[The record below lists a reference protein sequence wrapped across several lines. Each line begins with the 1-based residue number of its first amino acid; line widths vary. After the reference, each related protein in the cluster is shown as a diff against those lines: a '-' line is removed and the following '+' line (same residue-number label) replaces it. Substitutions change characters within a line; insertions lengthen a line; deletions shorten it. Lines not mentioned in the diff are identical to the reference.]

1 MKKRFANA
9 KCLLFLLFLL
19 SLLPLLCGC
28 AAQSEQT
35 TLYVKKIELDKDE
48 AGFRLYVTVLSED
61 AFTGSKG
68 ASDKSEKSEKSEKSD
83 TADESDKSEK
93 SDTSDTSAD
102 GASTE
107 KNAAGLASS
116 GRDTAESDPTTLVY
130 GGKTPRDAFDA
141 FFAAN
146 PVIYTGT
153 LEAYV
158 FGDTL
163 TEDDLFETA
172 LYLLDS
178 PSLPLKI
185 LVRDRENASKSRQN
199 G

>member
-1 MKKRFANA
+1 MKKRFANTN
-9 KCLLFLLFLL
+9 CLLLLLLIL

-28 AAQSEQT
+28 AAQSEKA
-35 TLYVKKIELDKDE
+35 TLYVKKIELDKEE

-68 ASDKSEKSEKSEKSD
+68 ASDKSDKSD

-185 LVRDRENASKSRQN
+185 LVRDRENASESRQN

>member
-9 KCLLFLLFLL
+9 KCLLLLLLIL

-48 AGFRLYVTVLSED
+48 IGFRLYVTVLSED

-68 ASDKSEKSEKSEKSD
+68 ASDKSD
-83 TADESDKSEK
+83 TADESDKSDESEK

-130 GGKTPRDAFDA
+130 GGKMPRDAFDA

-185 LVRDRENASKSRQN
+185 LVRDRENASESRQN

>member
-9 KCLLFLLFLL
+9 KYPTVLLLFLL
-19 SLLPLLCGC
+19 LLPLLCGC

-48 AGFRLYVTVLSED
+48 IGFRLYVTVLSED

-68 ASDKSEKSEKSEKSD
+68 ASDKSDKSD

-116 GRDTAESDPTTLVY
+116 GRDTAESDPTTLMY

-185 LVRDRENASKSRQN
+185 LVRDRENASKSRKN

>member
-1 MKKRFANA
+1 MKKRFANTN
-9 KCLLFLLFLL
+9 CLLLLLLIL

-35 TLYVKKIELDKDE
+35 TLYVKKIELDKEE

-68 ASDKSEKSEKSEKSD
+68 ASDKSD
-83 TADESDKSEK
+83 TADESDKSDESEK

>member
-9 KCLLFLLFLL
+9 KYPIVLLLFLL
-19 SLLPLLCGC
+19 LLPMLGGC
-28 AAQSEQT
+28 AAQSEKA
-35 TLYVKKIELDKDE
+35 TLYVKKIELDKEE

-68 ASDKSEKSEKSEKSD
+68 ASDKSD
-83 TADESDKSEK
+83 TADESDKSDESEK

>member
-1 MKKRFANA
+1 MKKRFANTN
-9 KCLLFLLFLL
+9 CLLLLLLIL

-35 TLYVKKIELDKDE
+35 TLYVKKIELDKEE

-68 ASDKSEKSEKSEKSD
+68 ASEKSD
-83 TADESDKSEK
+83 TADESDKSDESEK

-116 GRDTAESDPTTLVY
+116 DRDTAESDPTTLMY

>member
-9 KCLLFLLFLL
+9 KYPTVLLLFLL
-19 SLLPLLCGC
+19 LLPMLGGC
-28 AAQSEQT
+28 AAQSEKA

-61 AFTGSKG
+61 VFTGSKG
-68 ASDKSEKSEKSEKSD
+68 ASDKSD
-83 TADESDKSEK
+83 TADESDKSDESEK

>member
-9 KCLLFLLFLL
+9 KYPTVLLLFLL
-19 SLLPLLCGC
+19 LLPMLGGC
-28 AAQSEQT
+28 AAQSEKA

-68 ASDKSEKSEKSEKSD
+68 ASDKSD
-83 TADESDKSEK
+83 TADESDKSDESEK

>member
-9 KCLLFLLFLL
+9 KCLLLLLLIL

-35 TLYVKKIELDKDE
+35 TLYVKKIELDKEE

-68 ASDKSEKSEKSEKSD
+68 ASDKSD
-83 TADESDKSEK
+83 TADESDKSDESEK

-116 GRDTAESDPTTLVY
+116 GRDTAESDPTTLMY

>member
-9 KCLLFLLFLL
+9 KYPTVLLLFLL
-19 SLLPLLCGC
+19 LLPMLGGC
-28 AAQSEQT
+28 AAQSEKA

-48 AGFRLYVTVLSED
+48 IGFRLYVTVLSED
-61 AFTGSKG
+61 ACTGSKG
-68 ASDKSEKSEKSEKSD
+68 ASYESEKP
-83 TADESDKSEK
+83 EK
-93 SDTSDTSAD
+93 SDTSETSSS
-102 GASTE
+102 GTSTE

-116 GRDTAESDPTTLVY
+116 DRDTAESDPTTLMY

>member
-9 KCLLFLLFLL
+9 KYPIVLLLFLL
-19 SLLPLLCGC
+19 LLPMLGGC
-28 AAQSEQT
+28 AAQSEKA

-48 AGFRLYVTVLSED
+48 IGFRLYVTVLSED

-68 ASDKSEKSEKSEKSD
+68 
-83 TADESDKSEK
+83 T
-93 SDTSDTSAD
+93 
-102 GASTE
+102 STE

-116 GRDTAESDPTTLVY
+116 DRDMPENTQTTLVY

-185 LVRDRENASKSRQN
+185 LVREYENVSESRKN

>member
-1 MKKRFANA
+1 MKKRFANT
-9 KCLLFLLFLL
+9 KYPTVLLLFLL
-19 SLLPLLCGC
+19 LLPMLGGC
-28 AAQSEQT
+28 AAQSEKA

-48 AGFRLYVTVLSED
+48 IGFRLYVTVLSED

-68 ASDKSEKSEKSEKSD
+68 ASDKSDKSD
-83 TADESDKSEK
+83 TADESDESEK

>member
-9 KCLLFLLFLL
+9 KYPTVLLLFLL
-19 SLLPLLCGC
+19 LLPMLGGC
-28 AAQSEQT
+28 AAQSEKA

-48 AGFRLYVTVLSED
+48 IGFRLYVTVLSED

-68 ASDKSEKSEKSEKSD
+68 ASDKSDKSD

-116 GRDTAESDPTTLVY
+116 GRDTAESDPTTLMY

-141 FFAAN
+141 FFSAN

>member
-9 KCLLFLLFLL
+9 KYPTVLLLFLL
-19 SLLPLLCGC
+19 LLPMLGGC
-28 AAQSEQT
+28 AAQSEKA

-68 ASDKSEKSEKSEKSD
+68 ASDKSEKS
-83 TADESDKSEK
+83 
-93 SDTSDTSAD
+93 DTSDTSAD

-116 GRDTAESDPTTLVY
+116 GRDTAESDPTTLMY

>member
-9 KCLLFLLFLL
+9 KYPTVLLLFLL
-19 SLLPLLCGC
+19 LLPMLGGC
-28 AAQSEQT
+28 AAQSEKA
-35 TLYVKKIELDKDE
+35 TLYVKKIELDKEE

-68 ASDKSEKSEKSEKSD
+68 ASDKSD
-83 TADESDKSEK
+83 TADESDKSDESEK

-141 FFAAN
+141 FFSAN

>member
-1 MKKRFANA
+1 MKKRFANTN
-9 KCLLFLLFLL
+9 CLLLLLLIL

-35 TLYVKKIELDKDE
+35 TLYVQKIELDKEE

-68 ASDKSEKSEKSEKSD
+68 ASEKSDKSD

-116 GRDTAESDPTTLVY
+116 GRDTAESDPTTLMY

>member
-1 MKKRFANA
+1 MKKRFANTN
-9 KCLLFLLFLL
+9 CLLLFLLIL

-35 TLYVKKIELDKDE
+35 TLYVKKIELDKEE

-68 ASDKSEKSEKSEKSD
+68 ASDKSD

-102 GASTE
+102 GASTG

>member
-9 KCLLFLLFLL
+9 KYPTVLLLFLL
-19 SLLPLLCGC
+19 LLPMLGGC
-28 AAQSEQT
+28 AAQSEKA

-48 AGFRLYVTVLSED
+48 IGFRLYVTVLSED

-68 ASDKSEKSEKSEKSD
+68 ASDKSDKSD

-116 GRDTAESDPTTLVY
+116 GRDTAESDPTTLMY

>member
-1 MKKRFANA
+1 MKKRFANTN
-9 KCLLFLLFLL
+9 CLLLLLLIL

-48 AGFRLYVTVLSED
+48 IGFRLYVTVLSED

-68 ASDKSEKSEKSEKSD
+68 ASDKSDKSD

-116 GRDTAESDPTTLVY
+116 GRDTAESDPTTLMY

>member
-1 MKKRFANA
+1 MKKRFANTN
-9 KCLLFLLFLL
+9 CLLLLLLFLL
-19 SLLPLLCGC
+19 LLPMLCGC

-35 TLYVKKIELDKDE
+35 TLYVELDKDE
-48 AGFRLYVTVLSED
+48 IGFRLYVTVLSED

-68 ASDKSEKSEKSEKSD
+68 ASDKSDKSD

-116 GRDTAESDPTTLVY
+116 DRDMPENTQTTLVY

-185 LVRDRENASKSRQN
+185 LVRDRENASESRKN

>member
-9 KCLLFLLFLL
+9 NCLLLLLLIL

-48 AGFRLYVTVLSED
+48 IGFRLYVTVLSED

-68 ASDKSEKSEKSEKSD
+68 ASEKSEKSD
-83 TADESDKSEK
+83 TADESDESEK

-185 LVRDRENASKSRQN
+185 LVRDRENASESRQN

>member
-9 KCLLFLLFLL
+9 KCLLLFLLIL

-68 ASDKSEKSEKSEKSD
+68 ASDKSEKSD

-116 GRDTAESDPTTLVY
+116 GRDTAESDPTTLMY

-185 LVRDRENASKSRQN
+185 LVRDRENASESRQN

>member
-9 KCLLFLLFLL
+9 KYPTVLLLFLL
-19 SLLPLLCGC
+19 LLPMLGGC
-28 AAQSEQT
+28 AAQSEKA
-35 TLYVKKIELDKDE
+35 TLYVKKIELDKEE

-68 ASDKSEKSEKSEKSD
+68 A
-83 TADESDKSEK
+83 SDKSEK

>member
-9 KCLLFLLFLL
+9 KCLLLLLL
-19 SLLPLLCGC
+19 ILFLLPLLCGC

-48 AGFRLYVTVLSED
+48 IGFRLYVTVLSED

-68 ASDKSEKSEKSEKSD
+68 ASDKSD
-83 TADESDKSEK
+83 TADESDKSDESEK

-102 GASTE
+102 DASTE

>member
-9 KCLLFLLFLL
+9 KYPTVLLLFLL
-19 SLLPLLCGC
+19 LLPMLGGC
-28 AAQSEQT
+28 AAQSEKA

-48 AGFRLYVTVLSED
+48 IGFRLYVTVLSED

-68 ASDKSEKSEKSEKSD
+68 ASYEAEKP
-83 TADESDKSEK
+83 EK
-93 SDTSDTSAD
+93 SDTSETSSS

-116 GRDTAESDPTTLVY
+116 DRDMPENTQTTLVY

-185 LVRDRENASKSRQN
+185 LVRECENVSESRKN

>member
-9 KCLLFLLFLL
+9 KYPTVLLLFLL
-19 SLLPLLCGC
+19 LLPMLGGC
-28 AAQSEQT
+28 AAQSEKA

-48 AGFRLYVTVLSED
+48 IGFRLYVTVLSED

-68 ASDKSEKSEKSEKSD
+68 ASDKSD
-83 TADESDKSEK
+83 TADESDKSDESEK

>member
-1 MKKRFANA
+1 MKKRFANTN
-9 KCLLFLLFLL
+9 CLLLLLLIL
-19 SLLPLLCGC
+19 SLLPLLGGC

-48 AGFRLYVTVLSED
+48 IGFRLYVTVLSED

-68 ASDKSEKSEKSEKSD
+68 ASDKSDKSD

-116 GRDTAESDPTTLVY
+116 GRDTAESDPTTLMY

>member
-1 MKKRFANA
+1 MKKRFANTN
-9 KCLLFLLFLL
+9 CLLLLLLIL

-48 AGFRLYVTVLSED
+48 IGFRLYVTVLSED

-68 ASDKSEKSEKSEKSD
+68 ASDKSDKSD

-116 GRDTAESDPTTLVY
+116 DRDTAENTQTTLVY

-185 LVRDRENASKSRQN
+185 LVRECENASKSRQN

>member
-1 MKKRFANA
+1 MKKRFANTN
-9 KCLLFLLFLL
+9 CLLLLLLIL

-48 AGFRLYVTVLSED
+48 IGFRLYVTVLSED

-68 ASDKSEKSEKSEKSD
+68 ASDKSDKSD

-116 GRDTAESDPTTLVY
+116 GRDTAESDPTTLMY

-185 LVRDRENASKSRQN
+185 LVRDRENASKSRKN

>member
-9 KCLLFLLFLL
+9 KYPTVLLLFLL
-19 SLLPLLCGC
+19 LLPMLGGC

-48 AGFRLYVTVLSED
+48 IGFRLYVTVLSED

-68 ASDKSEKSEKSEKSD
+68 ASDKSDKSD

-116 GRDTAESDPTTLVY
+116 GRDTAESDPTTLMY

>member
-9 KCLLFLLFLL
+9 KYPIVLLLFLL
-19 SLLPLLCGC
+19 LLPMLGGC
-28 AAQSEQT
+28 AAQSEKT
-35 TLYVKKIELDKDE
+35 TLYVKQIELDKEE

-68 ASDKSEKSEKSEKSD
+68 ASYESEKP
-83 TADESDKSEK
+83 EK
-93 SDTSDTSAD
+93 SDTSETSSS

-116 GRDTAESDPTTLVY
+116 GRDTAESDPTTLMY

>member
-1 MKKRFANA
+1 MKKRFANTN
-9 KCLLFLLFLL
+9 CLLLLLLIL

-48 AGFRLYVTVLSED
+48 IGFRLYVTVLSED

-68 ASDKSEKSEKSEKSD
+68 ASEKSDKSD

>member
-9 KCLLFLLFLL
+9 KCLLLLLFLL

-48 AGFRLYVTVLSED
+48 IGFRLYVTVLSED

-68 ASDKSEKSEKSEKSD
+68 ASDKSD
-83 TADESDKSEK
+83 TADESDKSDESEK

-185 LVRDRENASKSRQN
+185 LVRDRENASESRQN

>member
-48 AGFRLYVTVLSED
+48 IGFRLYVTVLSED

-68 ASDKSEKSEKSEKSD
+68 ASDKSDKSD

>member
-1 MKKRFANA
+1 MKKRFANTN
-9 KCLLFLLFLL
+9 CLLFLLFLL

-48 AGFRLYVTVLSED
+48 IGFRLYVTVLSED

-68 ASDKSEKSEKSEKSD
+68 ASDKSDKSD

-116 GRDTAESDPTTLVY
+116 GRDTAESDPTTLMY

>member
-9 KCLLFLLFLL
+9 KYPTVLLLFLL
-19 SLLPLLCGC
+19 LLPLLCGC

-48 AGFRLYVTVLSED
+48 IGFRLYVTVLSED

-68 ASDKSEKSEKSEKSD
+68 ASDKSDKSD

-116 GRDTAESDPTTLVY
+116 GRDTAESDPTTLMY

>member
-1 MKKRFANA
+1 MKKRFANTN
-9 KCLLFLLFLL
+9 CLLLLLLFLL
-19 SLLPLLCGC
+19 LLPMLGGC

-48 AGFRLYVTVLSED
+48 IGFRLYVTVLSED

-68 ASDKSEKSEKSEKSD
+68 ASDKSDKSD

-116 GRDTAESDPTTLVY
+116 GRDTAESDPTTLMY

-185 LVRDRENASKSRQN
+185 LVRDRENASESRQN

>member
-28 AAQSEQT
+28 AAQSEKA

-48 AGFRLYVTVLSED
+48 IGFRLYVTVLSED

-68 ASDKSEKSEKSEKSD
+68 ASEKSEKSD
-83 TADESDKSEK
+83 TADESDESDKSEK

-116 GRDTAESDPTTLVY
+116 GRDTAESDPTTLMY

>member
-9 KCLLFLLFLL
+9 KYPTVLLLFLL
-19 SLLPLLCGC
+19 LLPMLGGC
-28 AAQSEQT
+28 AAQSEKA
-35 TLYVKKIELDKDE
+35 TLYVKKIELDKEE

-68 ASDKSEKSEKSEKSD
+68 ASDKSD
-83 TADESDKSEK
+83 TADESDKSDESEK

-116 GRDTAESDPTTLVY
+116 GRDTAESDPTTLMY